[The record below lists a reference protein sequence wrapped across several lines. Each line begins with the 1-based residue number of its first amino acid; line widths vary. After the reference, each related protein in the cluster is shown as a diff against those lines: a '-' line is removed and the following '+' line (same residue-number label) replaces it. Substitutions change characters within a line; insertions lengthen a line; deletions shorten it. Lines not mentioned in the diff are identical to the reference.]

1 MSIDSQMN
9 QAEREIEDSLNQGE
23 IDENEYHRQRRD
35 MHREFMDMAE
45 EDAQDEKRNEQHYN

>member
-35 MHREFMDMAE
+35 MHREFKDMAE